1 MTGRLTLALSLILA
15 AALAG
20 CEDTALR
27 EEVTS
32 YLVVMSA
39 FPPELT
45 KLLGE
50 ADIRDTLAVG
60 EQTCYVG
67 VLAGNDVILLLSGIG
82 LDRAEATTRAVLDSF
97 SVSGLIFSGI
107 AGGINP
113 NLSIGDVTVPMRWG
127 HADGDLGPT
136 DDGFWL
142 PVDEAMLEAAG
153 DVLEL
158 VALVDSTPDGVRL
171 EHKPEIIV
179 GGNGVSNSFFVDD
192 REYRE
197 WLWTEFEANAVDMET
212 AAVAR
217 AARDS
222 NVPYIAFR
230 SLSDLAG
237 GGPGANEVDTFF
249 QLAADNAAAVVL
261 AFLEAW
267 AARCERAC
275 LLRLFGAV

>member
-1 MTGRLTLALSLILA
+1 MSRRLTLALFLILA
-15 AALAG
+15 AAVG
-20 CEDTALR
+20 CEDKALR
-27 EEVTS
+27 EDVAS

-60 EQTCYVG
+60 DQPCYVG
-67 VLAGNDVILLLSGIG
+67 ALAGNDVILLLSGIG
-82 LDRAEATTRAVLDSF
+82 LDNAEATTRALLDTF
-97 SVSGLIFSGI
+97 NVSGLIFSGI

-113 NLSIGDVTVPMRWG
+113 NLNIGDVTVPVQWG
-127 HADGDLGPT
+127 HADGDLGAA

-142 PVDEAMLEAAG
+142 SVDRAMLETAG
-153 DVLEL
+153 DVSVF
-158 VALVDSTPDGVRL
+158 VALVDSTPDGIHL
-171 EHKPEIIV
+171 EHEPEIVV

-197 WLWTEFEANAVDMET
+197 WLWTEFEASAVDMET

-217 AARDS
+217 AAHDC

-237 GGPGANEVDTFF
+237 GGPGANEVDIFF

-267 AARCERAC
+267 AAQD
-275 LLRLFGAV
+275 

>member
-1 MTGRLTLALSLILA
+1 MIGRLTLALSLILMA
-15 AALAG
+15 SAVC
-20 CEDTALR
+20 CEDTAPR

-32 YLVVMSA
+32 YLVIMSA

-50 ADIRDTLAVG
+50 ADVRDTLAVG

-67 VLAGNDVILLLSGIG
+67 TLAGNDVILLLCGIG
-82 LDRAEATTRAVLDSF
+82 LDRAEATTRTVLDAF
-97 SVSGLIFSGI
+97 DVSGLIFSGI
-107 AGGINP
+107 AGGINRD
-113 NLSIGDVTVPMRWG
+113 LGIGDVTVPMRWG
-127 HADGDLGPT
+127 RADGDLGPA

-142 PVDEAMLEAAG
+142 LVDEAMLETAG
-153 DVLEL
+153 DVSGL

-171 EHKPEIIV
+171 EHKPEIII

-192 REYRE
+192 PEYRE

-212 AAVAR
+212 AAVAH

-222 NVPYIAFR
+222 DIPYIAFR

-249 QLAADNAAAVVL
+249 QLAADNAAAVVV

-267 AARCERAC
+267 AAER
-275 LLRLFGAV
+275 